1 MEKKEEKHT
10 HVSCGWPGGMFFFS
24 LLEWSH
30 TDVLLHDRYI
40 GPRVAFALERVN
52 FDHQA
57 MNEILGLTDLWQ
69 CVFSRVKKT
78 ALCFLCILRYKEA
91 FHFGL
96 RSVALQVVT
105 WLSERDAHRGFF
117 YDFKDYFLFLFCL
130 RCFVSISSMLTAL
143 AIPVVQMIRE
153 ITGVCSTG
161 ARCWHLMCRW
171 YLTPNHS
178 EGSKQ

>member
-143 AIPVVQMIRE
+143 AIPVVQIDTRNY
-153 ITGVCSTG
+153 
-161 ARCWHLMCRW
+161 RCMQYRC
-171 YLTPNHS
+171 
-178 EGSKQ
+178 